1 MKTILYGVIAIML
14 TAGSAFAM
22 AKVPPYASSYDMR
35 VAYCQRIVGPIVN
48 RVQNDITWEDEG
60 HSDASLKFER
70 YHLCL
75 AKVGL

>member
-1 MKTILYGVIAIML
+1 MKTILYGVIAVML
-14 TAGSAFAM
+14 TASSAFAM
-22 AKVPPYASSYDMR
+22 AKIPQDNSSDPR
-35 VAYCQRIVGPIVN
+35 VKYCLKIVGPIEN

-70 YHLCL
+70 FHQCL

>member
-1 MKTILYGVIAIML
+1 MKTILLFGTLVALVTSSSM
-14 TAGSAFAM
+14 TMAM
-22 AKVPPYASSYDMR
+22 AKYPSSYDMR

-60 HSDASLKFER
+60 HSDAALKFQK
-70 YHLCL
+70 YHQCL